1 MLTFSNVPRTSIF
14 TWNGARVREIN
25 FGQYGTERAG
35 FRSKD
40 TNEIFMKRKFHP
52 HTQPNK
58 ARNEC
63 RGKNLVVSHS
73 GIGRIRLLWR
83 RCNLSRQV
91 LLDLEEK
98 PGNFLKSILSQQ
110 TA

>member
-63 RGKNLVVSHS
+63 RGKKS
-73 GIGRIRLLWR
+73 GSESQWNRKDK
-83 RCNLSRQV
+83 V
-91 LLDLEEK
+91 TLEEM
-98 PGNFLKSILSQQ
+98 
-110 TA
+110 